1 MSDFYSRTYHN
12 VDIDNYVLENR
23 AYNSCKNENEKLVL
37 DKILIDVLEK
47 YVSYYRIAMNIYCN
61 EETRFNRAIFTNIGI
76 FTSRYSDDRYEF
88 TDEQYEKIYAM
99 TLGNYEL
106 YGEEP
111 ILLEYTKILM
121 NCKKLKY
128 LSLVIDRDYY
138 DYDLSHNEDLEIL
151 HIYFKD
157 FCHYDILTKIPNVKI
172 LIIMMNN
179 YTKLNDINI
188 NLPTS
193 LQKLILVKNENNYY
207 FKYPGIQTMP
217 KIKLP
222 FECKIDYCSIDFR
235 TVIGYY

>member
-1 MSDFYSRTYHN
+1 MEDFYSKTYHN
-12 VDIDNYVLENR
+12 VDIDDYVLTNR
-23 AYNSCKNENEKLVL
+23 AYNSRKNEKIVL

-61 EETRFNRAIFTNIGI
+61 EVTRFNRAIFTNIGI

-88 TDEQYEKIYAM
+88 SDKQYENIYAM

-106 YGEEP
+106 YEEEP
-111 ILLEYTKILM
+111 TFFEYTKILM

-128 LSLVIDRDYY
+128 ISLVIDRYYY
-138 DYDLSHNEDLEIL
+138 DYDLSYNTDLEIL

-157 FCHYDILTKIPNVKI
+157 FCYYDILTKIPNVKI
-172 LIIMMNN
+172 LIIMMKN
-179 YTKLNDINI
+179 YTQLNEKNI

-193 LQKLILVKNENNYY
+193 LQKLILVKDKNDY
-207 FKYPGIQTMP
+207 KYSGIETMP

-222 FECKIDYCSIDFR
+222 FECKIDYCSIDFK